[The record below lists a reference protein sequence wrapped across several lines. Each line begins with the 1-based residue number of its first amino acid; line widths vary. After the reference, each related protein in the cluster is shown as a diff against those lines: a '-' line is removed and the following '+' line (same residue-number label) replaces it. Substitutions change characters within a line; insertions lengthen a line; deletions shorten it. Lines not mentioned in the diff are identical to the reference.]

1 VKEANVDPIIAT
13 EKRAGFPSLRQ
24 EPATPRRVLGQMTI
38 IGMANEWR
46 THMKRFAVV
55 AATVLSVAF
64 GAQAMAQQI
73 AVEVAPDTRTTIKEY
88 VVKEKIRPV
97 TVKERVVVGSALPA
111 DVQLSPAPTA
121 WGPSVSKYHYIYS
134 DNHVV
139 LVEPSSRKVIQ
150 IIE

>member
-1 VKEANVDPIIAT
+1 
-13 EKRAGFPSLRQ
+13 
-24 EPATPRRVLGQMTI
+24 
-38 IGMANEWR
+38 
-46 THMKRFAVV
+46 MKRFAVV
-55 AATVLSVAF
+55 TATALSLAF
-64 GAQAMAQQI
+64 GAQALAQQI

-97 TVKERVVVGSALPA
+97 TVKEKVAVGATLPTE
-111 DVQLSPAPTA
+111 VQLQPAPQV

-139 LVEPSSRKVIQ
+139 LVEPSSRKVVQ